1 MGRTILTIV
10 GVIIALW
17 LAFTVL
23 GWVLS
28 MLKFFFIVGFF
39 AVVIALVVTLVS
51 KSSRR
56 H

>member
-10 GVIIALW
+10 GVILAVW

-23 GWVLS
+23 GAILS
-28 MLKFFFIVGFF
+28 MLKFFFIIGFF
-39 AVVIALVVTLVS
+39 AVVIALVVTLVT

-56 H
+56 

>member
-10 GVIIALW
+10 GVILALW
-17 LAFTVL
+17 LAFAVL

-28 MLKFFFIVGFF
+28 MLKFFFIIGFF

-56 H
+56 G